1 MSGIDPIKLGKD
13 LSKKNC
19 IDLVLSIKDV
29 LKKSIKLGGSSI
41 NDHTMISG
49 KIGYFQNKLQVY
61 GREGLKCR
69 KRSCQSSILRIVI
82 AQRSTF
88 YCAQCQKWKLDKN
101 MANTKSAKGKI
112 REITKKTDINK
123 SVRNRYRTYIKKVE
137 LNIVK
142 GDKAQAK
149 EALRSAE
156 SEIMSAV
163 SKKIVHK
170 NTASRK
176 ISRLASQIKSLK

>member
-1 MSGIDPIKLGKD
+1 
-13 LSKKNC
+13 
-19 IDLVLSIKDV
+19 
-29 LKKSIKLGGSSI
+29 
-41 NDHTMISG
+41 
-49 KIGYFQNKLQVY
+49 
-61 GREGLKCR
+61 
-69 KRSCQSSILRIVI
+69 
-82 AQRSTF
+82 
-88 YCAQCQKWKLDKN
+88 
-101 MANTKSAKGKI
+101 MANTKSAKLKVK
-112 REITKKTDINK
+112 EISRKTDINK
-123 SVRNRYRTYIKKVE
+123 FVRNRYRTYIKKVE

-149 EALRSAE
+149 EALKFAE